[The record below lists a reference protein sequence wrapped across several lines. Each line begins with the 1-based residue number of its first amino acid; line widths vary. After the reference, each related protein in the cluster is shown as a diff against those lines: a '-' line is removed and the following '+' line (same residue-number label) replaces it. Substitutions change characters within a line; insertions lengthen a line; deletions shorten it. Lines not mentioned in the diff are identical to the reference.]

1 MATALRLQHGTPL
14 ESLSSQNTI
23 LVTHLIFTNSMF
35 VLQAIDFIEFLAAI
49 HLNTLQKI
57 LHRSSVN
64 SYSSTSTGGSA
75 WIRRGRPRDGT
86 ERVDR
91 LHANDGE
98 YLPGGRASIVL
109 SQCSVIGNLLRRV
122 GWLYRLR
129 SGDARPLP
137 ALPT

>member
-1 MATALRLQHGTPL
+1 MRVPCEGRFGPH
-14 ESLSSQNTI
+14 
-23 LVTHLIFTNSMF
+23 FR
-35 VLQAIDFIEFLAAI
+35 LAAPAPDS
-49 HLNTLQKI
+49 I
-57 LHRSSVN
+57 LSR
-64 SYSSTSTGGSA
+64 TTPPDSA
-75 WIRRGRPRDGT
+75 LDDFGISLGT

-122 GWLYRLR
+122 GWPYRLR